1 MQDRLK
7 SALEAGEATNTLST
21 PANVRLWSH
30 PKGIMKV
37 QSKSVVA
44 MGKGIDAEIVSLNY
58 LNNFDA
64 SRVDL
69 IKTVFGIAF
78 EAG

>member
-1 MQDRLK
+1 
-7 SALEAGEATNTLST
+7 
-21 PANVRLWSH
+21 
-30 PKGIMKV
+30 MKV
-37 QSKSVVA
+37 QSKSVIA
-44 MGKGIDAEIVSLNY
+44 IGKGIDAEIVSLIY